1 MSASVFDLAL
11 LLAVLAPL
19 LLAAAMALRPMRPAA
34 LALAPWAAL
43 PALLLAVFGPTDAV
57 LHLPWLLLGTALG
70 LDETGR
76 VFLLFTA
83 LLWLISGVYASGYL
97 AGKEGRLGFFAYFLV
112 AMAGNLGLILAQDLA
127 SFYLCFA
134 LMSFASYGLVVH
146 QRTTEALR
154 AGRVYILLVVVGE
167 IALFAAL
174 VLAMSAADAS
184 DFAAVRSALAEAE
197 SRDLILAL
205 ALVGFGIK
213 AGVLAL
219 HVWLPLAHPVAPTP
233 ASAVLSGAM
242 IKAGLLGWLR
252 LLPLGELA
260 LPQWGVAFVVL
271 GLAAV
276 FYGVAVGLTQRDPKT
291 LLAYS
296 SISQMGTLTL
306 AVGLA
311 LMAPELY
318 PGLTAAIG
326 LYALHHGLA
335 KGALFLG
342 VGVVGPARGRER
354 RWTWL
359 ALWLPALAL
368 AGAPLTSGM
377 LAKALVKAEALRVPA
392 PWDSLVTALLPW
404 AALATSLLL
413 GRFLLQM
420 ARPAGKAE
428 GHGPTRGMIAAWL
441 ILLLTVA
448 LVPWWVAPRPVNLWS
463 FETMLASAWPVLL
476 AVPIMLGTAWAVRRC
491 RLRLPAIPAGDLLV
505 PVGLTLGLVLRAA
518 CWLSEVALPAAREA
532 VLSGLGRARTG
543 LDWPRLGERTEAD
556 LSAWTNALVVLL
568 LLGLIAALLGAS
580 HA

>member
-1 MSASVFDLAL
+1 MSAHVLDLAL
-11 LLAVLAPL
+11 SLGVLAPL
-19 LLAAAMALRPMRPAA
+19 LVAGALALRPMRPAA
-34 LALAPWAAL
+34 LALAPWAAF
-43 PALLLAVFGPTDAV
+43 PALLLAVFGPTDAA
-57 LHLPWLLLGTALG
+57 LSLPWLLLGSELG
-70 LDETGR
+70 LDETAR
-76 VFLLFTA
+76 VFLLFTS
-83 LLWLISGVYASGYL
+83 LLWLISGVYACGYL
-97 AGKEGRLGFFAYFLV
+97 AGEDGRADFFAYFLV

-146 QRTTEALR
+146 ERTKEALR

-174 VLAMSAADAS
+174 VLAMSAADAT
-184 DFAAVRSALAEAE
+184 DFASVRRALAAAE

-260 LPQWGVAFVVL
+260 LPDWGAAFVLL
-271 GLAAV
+271 GLAAA
-276 FYGVAVGLTQRDPKT
+276 FYGVGVGLTQRDPKT

-318 PGLTAAIG
+318 PALASAIG

-342 VGVVGPARGRER
+342 VGVVRPIQGKQKLR
-354 RWTWL
+354 TWL
-359 ALWLPALAL
+359 ALWVPALAI
-368 AGAPLTSGM
+368 AGAPFTSGM
-377 LAKALVKAEALRVPA
+377 LAKTLVKAEALGSPA
-392 PWDSLVTALLPW
+392 PWDWLVPALLPW
-404 AALATSLLL
+404 VALATSLLL

-420 ARPAGKAE
+420 ARAPDEAGQ
-428 GHGPTRGMIAAWL
+428 HGPTRGMIAVWL
-441 ILLLTVA
+441 ILILTVA
-448 LVPWWVAPRPVNLWS
+448 LVPWWTGPVPAKLWS
-463 FETMLASAWPVLL
+463 VETTLASAWPVLL
-476 AVPIMLGTAWAVRRC
+476 AVPLVLGAARLAQRS
-491 RLRLPAIPAGDLLV
+491 RLRLPSIPAGDLLV
-505 PVGLTLGLVLRAA
+505 PVGLILGLLLRAA
-518 CWLSEVALPAAREA
+518 RWLSEVALPAARKA
-532 VLSGLGRARTG
+532 VLSALGTSRTG
-543 LDWPRLGERTEAD
+543 LDWGRLGRRMEAG
-556 LSAWTNALVVLL
+556 LSAWTNALMVLL
-568 LLGLIAALLGAS
+568 LLGVIAALLGAS